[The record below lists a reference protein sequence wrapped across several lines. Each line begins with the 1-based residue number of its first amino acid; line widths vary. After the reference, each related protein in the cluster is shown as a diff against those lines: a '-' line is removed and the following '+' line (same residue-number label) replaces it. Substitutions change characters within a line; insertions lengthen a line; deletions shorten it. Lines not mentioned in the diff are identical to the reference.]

1 MLGAGRFCMLGPDWP
16 PGVARGLAGVFALA
30 PSAAGWNG
38 SATACAAVAVSS
50 AGRRSAA
57 GVPPLYF
64 PLPPGLGFSSSL
76 ALPLRTVSERL
87 TARGLSVKWG

>member
-1 MLGAGRFCMLGPDWP
+1 MLGPDWP

-57 GVPPLYF
+57 GVPPP
-64 PLPPGLGFSSSL
+64 PLFSSSSGL
-76 ALPLRTVSERL
+76 GLLELPGSASAHRVRATDRPGPFCKVGL
-87 TARGLSVKWG
+87 TSPL